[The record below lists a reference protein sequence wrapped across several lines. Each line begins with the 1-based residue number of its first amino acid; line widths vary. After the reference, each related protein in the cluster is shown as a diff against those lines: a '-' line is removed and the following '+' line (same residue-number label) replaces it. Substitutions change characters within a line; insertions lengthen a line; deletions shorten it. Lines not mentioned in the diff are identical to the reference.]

1 MTRSAELY
9 ACLYAKEF
17 PAQALLR
24 LRPRLRDKPCVVMDG
39 DPPLLKVCS
48 LNMKARRLGIARN
61 MTRVDVDTFPSVTV
75 FTRSHKEETATK
87 KILLECLGAFSPRV
101 EDKSGDDAF
110 LSVID
115 TVGTEKLFGPPEALT
130 RNLLAHFRAL
140 GVQACIA
147 VSRNI
152 HVGTALVKGLPP
164 QTSLKIIPTGEEH
177 AALASL
183 PLTVLDLTEEQEE
196 TFSLWGIQT
205 LGMLA
210 DLPENELISRM
221 GQSGKLLRQLSR
233 GEMSHSFQPS
243 EPACVLEERLELDT
257 PVELL
262 DSLLF
267 AVSGMLD
274 QLILRAKS
282 RMLALASVAIELS
295 LQSGA
300 IHRCT
305 VRPAL
310 STNDKQLWIKLI
322 HHELDAHPPKAA
334 VLALTLVAEPGSAYK
349 VQLGLFSPQLPESAR
364 LDVTLARIRAI
375 VGEDNI
381 GQPVL
386 TDSNQPQGF
395 RIKPFTLPSSV
406 TSDKCFN
413 SSRSSVRKLRPVEDI
428 SLTIRATR
436 PETFAFRERLYI
448 VKDAYGPWLTS
459 GDWWNQSRWNFEQW
473 DLVAHTQ
480 EGGLLCCCV
489 IRDILQD
496 RWQIA
501 ALYD

>member
-1 MTRSAELY
+1 MTTSAELY

-24 LRPRLRDKPCVVMDG
+24 LRPGLRDKPCVVMDG

-48 LNMKARRLGIARN
+48 LNMKARLLGIARN

-75 FTRSHKEETATK
+75 FTRSHKEEAATK
-87 KILLECLGAFSPRV
+87 RVLLECLGAFSPRV

-140 GVQACIA
+140 GVQACVA

-152 HVGTALVKGLPP
+152 HAATVLVKGLSP
-164 QTSLKIIPTGEEH
+164 QTALKIIPTGEER

-210 DLPENELISRM
+210 ELPENELISRM
-221 GQSGKLLRQLSR
+221 GQSGKHLRQLSR

-243 EPACVLEERLELDT
+243 EPAFVLEERLELDT

-267 AVSGMLD
+267 AVNGMLD

-282 RMLALASVAIELS
+282 RMLALASVVIELS
-295 LQSGA
+295 LESAA
-300 IHRCT
+300 IHTCT

-310 STNDKQLWIKLI
+310 PTNDKQLWIKLL
-322 HHELDAHPPKAA
+322 HLELEAHPPKAA
-334 VLALTLVAEPGSAYK
+334 VLALTLVAEPGSVYK

-375 VGEDNI
+375 VGEGNI

-386 TDSNQPQGF
+386 SDSHQPQVF
-395 RIKPFTLPSSV
+395 RLKPFTLPSSF

-413 SSRSSVRKLRPVEDI
+413 SSRSAVRKLRPVEDI
-428 SLTIRATR
+428 SLTIRANR
-436 PETFAFRERLYI
+436 PQTFVFRERLHI

-459 GDWWNQSRWNFEQW
+459 GDWWSQSRWNFEQW
-473 DLVAHTQ
+473 DLVAHA
-480 EGGLLCCCV
+480 EGGGLLCCCV
-489 IRDILQD
+489 IRDALQY
-496 RWQIA
+496 RWQMA

>member
-1 MTRSAELY
+1 
-9 ACLYAKEF
+9 
-17 PAQALLR
+17 
-24 LRPRLRDKPCVVMDG
+24 
-39 DPPLLKVCS
+39 
-48 LNMKARRLGIARN
+48 
-61 MTRVDVDTFPSVTV
+61 
-75 FTRSHKEETATK
+75 
-87 KILLECLGAFSPRV
+87 
-101 EDKSGDDAF
+101 
-110 LSVID
+110 
-115 TVGTEKLFGPPEALT
+115 VGTEKLFGPPEALT

-140 GVQACIA
+140 GVQACVA

-152 HVGTALVKGLPP
+152 HAATVLVKGLSP
-164 QTSLKIIPTGEEH
+164 QTSLKIIPTGEER

-210 DLPENELISRM
+210 ELPENELISRM
-221 GQSGKLLRQLSR
+221 GQSGKHLRQLSR

-243 EPACVLEERLELDT
+243 EPAFVLEERLELDT

-267 AVSGMLD
+267 AVNGMLD

-282 RMLALASVAIELS
+282 RMLALASVVIELS
-295 LQSGA
+295 LESAA
-300 IHRCT
+300 IHTCT

-310 STNDKQLWIKLI
+310 PTNDKQLWIKLL
-322 HHELDAHPPKAA
+322 HLELEAHPPKAA
-334 VLALTLVAEPGSAYK
+334 VLALTVVAEPGSAYK

-375 VGEDNI
+375 VGEDKI

-386 TDSNQPQGF
+386 TDSHQPQGF
-395 RIKPFTLPSSV
+395 RLKPFTLPSSF
-406 TSDKCFN
+406 TSEDKCFN
-413 SSRSSVRKLRPVEDI
+413 SSRSAVRKLRPVEDI
-428 SLTIRATR
+428 SLTIRANR
-436 PETFAFRERLYI
+436 PQTFVFRERLHI

-459 GDWWNQSRWNFEQW
+459 GDWWSQSRWNFEQW
-473 DLVAHTQ
+473 DLVAHAQ
-480 EGGLLCCCV
+480 EGGLLCCRV

>member
-1 MTRSAELY
+1 MTRPAELY

-24 LRPRLRDKPCVVMDG
+24 LRPGLRDKPCVVMDG

-48 LNMKARRLGIARN
+48 LNMKARRLGLARN

-75 FTRSHKEETATK
+75 FTRSHKEEDATK
-87 KILLECLGAFSPRV
+87 RILLECLGAFSPRV

-110 LSVID
+110 LCVID
-115 TVGTEKLFGPPEALT
+115 IVGTEKLFGPPEALM
-130 RNLLAHFRAL
+130 RNFLAHFRAL

-152 HVGTALVKGLPP
+152 HAATALVKGLSP
-164 QTSLKIIPTGEEH
+164 QTAMKIIPAGKER

-183 PLTVLDLTEEQEE
+183 PLTVLDLTEDQEE

-210 DLPENELISRM
+210 ELPENELISRM
-221 GQSGKLLRQLSR
+221 GQSGKHLRQLSR
-233 GEMSHSFQPS
+233 GEMPHSFQPS
-243 EPACVLEERLELDT
+243 EPAFVLEERLELDS

-267 AVSGMLD
+267 AVNGMLD
-274 QLILRAKS
+274 QLILRTKS

-295 LQSGA
+295 LENAA
-300 IHRCT
+300 IHTCT

-310 STNDKQLWIKLI
+310 PTNDKELWIKLL
-322 HHELDAHPPKAA
+322 HLELEAHPPKAA
-334 VLALTLVAEPGSAYK
+334 VFALTLVAEPGSAYK

-364 LDVTLARIRAI
+364 LDVIQARIRAI
-375 VGEDNI
+375 VGEDKI

-386 TDSNQPQGF
+386 TDSHHPQGF
-395 RIKPFTLPSSV
+395 RIKPFPLPSSV
-406 TSDKCFN
+406 SSDESFN
-413 SSRSSVRKLRPVEDI
+413 PSRSAVRKLRPAEDI

-436 PETFAFRERLYI
+436 PQTFVFRERIYI

-459 GDWWNQSRWNFEQW
+459 GDWWSQSRWNFEQW
-473 DLVAHTQ
+473 DLVAHAQ
-480 EGGLLCCCV
+480 GGGLLCCCV
-489 IRDILQD
+489 IRDTSQCH
-496 RWQIA
+496 WQMA
-501 ALYD
+501 AFYD

>member
-1 MTRSAELY
+1 
-9 ACLYAKEF
+9 
-17 PAQALLR
+17 
-24 LRPRLRDKPCVVMDG
+24 
-39 DPPLLKVCS
+39 
-48 LNMKARRLGIARN
+48 MKAHLLGIARN

-75 FTRSHKEETATK
+75 FTRSHKEEAATK
-87 KILLECLGAFSPRV
+87 RILLECLGAFSPRV

-110 LSVID
+110 LCVID
-115 TVGTEKLFGPPEALT
+115 TVGTDKLFGPTEALA
-130 RNLLAHFRAL
+130 RNLLAHFRVL
-140 GVQACIA
+140 GVLACST
-147 VSRNI
+147 VSKNI
-152 HVGTALVKGLPP
+152 HAATALVKGLSP
-164 QTSLKIIPTGEEH
+164 QTSLKIIPTGEER

-210 DLPENELISRM
+210 ELPENELISRM
-221 GQSGKLLRQLSR
+221 GQSGKHLRQLSR

-243 EPACVLEERLELDT
+243 EPAFVLEEHMELDT

-267 AVSGMLD
+267 AVNGMLD

-282 RMLALASVAIELS
+282 RMLALASVAIELCIAS
-295 LQSGA
+295 VA
-300 IHRCT
+300 IHTCT

-310 STNDKQLWIKLI
+310 PTNDKQLWIKLL
-322 HHELDAHPPKAA
+322 HLELEAHPPEAA
-334 VLALTLVAEPGSAYK
+334 VLALTLVAEPGSTYK
-349 VQLGLFSPQLPESAR
+349 VQLGLFSPQLPESGR

-386 TDSNQPQGF
+386 TDSHQPQGF
-395 RIKPFTLPSSV
+395 HIKPFTLPSSF
-406 TSDKCFN
+406 TSDVFFN
-413 SSRSSVRKLRPVEDI
+413 PSRSAVRKLRPPEYI
-428 SLTIRATR
+428 SLTIQATR
-436 PETFAFRERLYI
+436 PQTFVFREKLYI

-459 GDWWNQSRWNFEQW
+459 GDWWSQSRWNFEQW
-473 DLVAHTQ
+473 DLVAHQ
-480 EGGLLCCCV
+480 QGERLLCCCV
-489 IRDILQD
+489 IRDISQY
-496 RWQIA
+496 RWQMA